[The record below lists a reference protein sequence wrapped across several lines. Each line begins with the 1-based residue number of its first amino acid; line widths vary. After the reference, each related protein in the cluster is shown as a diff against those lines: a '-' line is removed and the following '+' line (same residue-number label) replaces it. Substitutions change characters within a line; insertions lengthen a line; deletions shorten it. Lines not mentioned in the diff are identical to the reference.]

1 MINEGAKSDEQEEQI
16 EETTLFEDLERIQ
29 NEQDKEDT
37 EILNNSEEYQ
47 EETEEE
53 KVSKTQTL
61 FLDDGRLDY
70 DIKYPI
76 NFKVGEIAEHFN
88 LSSEELDRF
97 SDIYE
102 ELYKIQFS
110 HAVYV
115 KSIQDQI
122 KQKANKIDISRAIST
137 HSSNLDKLSDLKM
150 LSFLC
155 DLVKIDESLKTKI
168 IDKQIDSLFSK
179 PVININNKYENTV
192 LKSRTRYRGE

>member
-1 MINEGAKSDEQEEQI
+1 MTDDNLEAEEQE

-29 NEQDKEDT
+29 NEQSLEDL
-37 EILNNSEEYQ
+37 EVLEKEEYK
-47 EETEEE
+47 EESEEE
-53 KVSKTQTL
+53 KVSKTQSL
-61 FLDDGRLDY
+61 FLDDGKLDY

-76 NFKVGEIAEHFN
+76 NFKIGEIAEHFN

-115 KSIQDQI
+115 KSLQDQI
-122 KQKANKIDISRAIST
+122 KQKANKIDISRAMST

-155 DLVKIDESLKTKI
+155 DLIKIDETLKTKI
-168 IDKQIDSLFSK
+168 LDKQIDSLFTK
-179 PVININNKYENTV
+179 PVININKYENSV
-192 LKSRTRYRGE
+192 LKSRTRDRGE